1 MNIIEKNIKD
11 LVPYENNPRKNEEA
25 VTITN
30 KFSGKFQQI
39 DWQHEFLQSVK

>member
-1 MNIIEKNIKD
+1 MTARGIKNAT
-11 LVPYENNPRKNEEA
+11 A